1 MDDHIDNGRRCALK
15 CMLWAG
21 TGVLWTVAG
30 GVPRSALIGT
40 ANAATTDL
48 AFVQIS
54 DSHIGFN
61 KEANPDTPGTLA
73 VAIDQLKAMPQKPS
87 LMLHT
92 GDVSHLSKPAEFDTA
107 EKIIA
112 TSGFDTHYV
121 PGEHDWLDDEGGKP
135 FIERF
140 QKGAKQGAPGGAFY
154 SFDQQG
160 VHFIGLN
167 NVTNL
172 KAGGLGNLGPVQLA
186 WLEQDLKGR
195 AASQPIVVFAHIPLW
210 TVYEQW
216 GWGTDDG
223 AQALALLKRFGS
235 VTVLNGHIHQV
246 MQKVE
251 GNVAFHTA
259 RATSFPQPAPGTAPS
274 PGPMKVDPGK
284 LRSMLGVTSVA
295 VVRGQHQLAVIDTPL
310 GA

>member
-1 MDDHIDNGRRCALK
+1 MDDHIDNGRRGALK

-61 KEANPDTPGTLA
+61 KDANPDTPGTLA
-73 VAIDQLKAMPQKPS
+73 AAIDQLKAMPQKPA

-112 TSGFDTHYV
+112 GSGFDTHYV
-121 PGEHDWLDDEGGKP
+121 PGEHDWLDENGGKP

-140 QKGAKQGAPGGAFY
+140 QKGARQGADGGAFY

-160 VHFIGLN
+160 VHFVGLN

-172 KAGGLGNLGPVQLA
+172 KAG
-186 WLEQDLKGR
+186 
-195 AASQPIVVFAHIPLW
+195 
-210 TVYEQW
+210 
-216 GWGTDDG
+216 
-223 AQALALLKRFGS
+223 
-235 VTVLNGHIHQV
+235 
-246 MQKVE
+246 
-251 GNVAFHTA
+251 
-259 RATSFPQPAPGTAPS
+259 
-274 PGPMKVDPGK
+274 
-284 LRSMLGVTSVA
+284 
-295 VVRGQHQLAVIDTPL
+295 
-310 GA
+310 